1 MVDADLETAGST
13 DPAVLALVTAQQ
25 DELAER
31 YGEEDTLVELNQDI
45 EFLVL
50 RTAGEAIGC
59 VGLQP
64 VSGLVGEVKR
74 MYVVPAHRGRGLSRR
89 LLSAIEERARALGLT
104 SLRLETG
111 VKQPEA
117 IALYSRSGY
126 REIPRYVP
134 YEENALSVCFAKD
147 LG

>member
-1 MVDADLETAGST
+1 MRTSKRRARQIR
-13 DPAVLALVTAQQ
+13 AVLALVTAQQ

-31 YGEEDTLVELNQDI
+31 YGEEDTLVELHKDI

-50 RTAGEAIGC
+50 RTAGEALGC
-59 VGLQP
+59 VPRPQP

-74 MYVVPAHRGRGLSRR
+74 MYVVPAYRGRGLSRR

-126 REIPRYVP
+126 REIPRYAP
-134 YEENALSVCFAKD
+134 FEENALSVCFAKT